1 MRGKSKKIAGK
12 CKLKN
17 CWEIIFHRSFTFQHV
32 LDCLFNDLCRANS
45 LGRQMQ
51 CPLQSQEQI
60 CLFPTIKDLGSLTM
74 LRVPL
79 LQSNSM
85 NVQIS
90 PGSSRRE
97 LGLEEVAQENAEIL
111 AIAVSNN
118 NESPLIPVSARI
130 HETVAG

>member
-1 MRGKSKKIAGK
+1 
-12 CKLKN
+12 
-17 CWEIIFHRSFTFQHV
+17 
-32 LDCLFNDLCRANS
+32 
-45 LGRQMQ
+45 
-51 CPLQSQEQI
+51 
-60 CLFPTIKDLGSLTM
+60 M

-90 PGSSRRE
+90 PGSSHRE
-97 LGLEEVAQENAEIL
+97 LGLEEVAQENADIL